1 MDLLDGVNLFGNEF
15 LPYAIIIILIY
26 YFIKFINFISALDVE
41 KSLEDY
47 ENKIFRII
55 ISEISLFALPLILTI
70 TLYES
75 FIQFNIYVLA
85 VFTIILLIFYISFKI
100 LTLISYFKKS
110 IFKCNSEGFFERY
123 KKVNEQS
130 RVLTYYLALI
140 LNELGL
146 LFGFNYLISNTTTNK
161 ANWSIEYINDF
172 RLHPKDIIAVLT
184 IYIILYMLFRFIIS
198 SDLKYHREE
207 LKKTYMVTIITK
219 NENESFKDYFL
230 LKSSRKH
237 LLISRDNSIS
247 TKDEIICIDKREIY
261 CIKLKLYKGDIEQ
274 TTS

>member
-1 MDLLDGVNLFGNEF
+1 
-15 LPYAIIIILIY
+15 
-26 YFIKFINFISALDVE
+26 
-41 KSLEDY
+41 
-47 ENKIFRII
+47 
-55 ISEISLFALPLILTI
+55 
-70 TLYES
+70 
-75 FIQFNIYVLA
+75 
-85 VFTIILLIFYISFKI
+85 
-100 LTLISYFKKS
+100 
-110 IFKCNSEGFFERY
+110 
-123 KKVNEQS
+123 
-130 RVLTYYLALI
+130 
-140 LNELGL
+140 
-146 LFGFNYLISNTTTNK
+146 
-161 ANWSIEYINDF
+161 
-172 RLHPKDIIAVLT
+172 
-184 IYIILYMLFRFIIS
+184 MLFRFIIS